1 MQCRSV
7 KMDEEVEDI
16 VRIKRRSFED
26 MQKEMHKIY
35 EKFGDDSSEALLA
48 SKLVKERLKKDKE
61 DDN

>member
-1 MQCRSV
+1 
-7 KMDEEVEDI
+7 MDEEVEDI